1 MNKRLGVLGTFVAV
15 AGVGFLAAGAVA
27 YVKVQDGYDS
37 LQAFSETQDVTLS
50 YNEDGELVDR
60 GTVEG
65 AQAIKSLLTDDW
77 QYPVVE
83 SDLDPNDPLVNT
95 ASEYMYQM
103 ATVVYHTL
111 HGTQTIVLDEAVE
124 YNGETFP
131 AGEYEFAVD
140 GRYWTDFDRNHPI
153 EGKAREMAWTGTAH
167 GIVAELGVGTVTHS
181 TLQMGL
187 ALAGVL
193 AGLGLVFLVTGI
205 GLVWV
210 GRGQRKAIPDTI
222 PPSPPPQLVPLG
234 KGWGTSASTGRLEIY
249 IPFHGADWFRRQSCW
264 TGLRPELLRLA
275 KRGTNK
281 NCR

>member
-27 YVKVQDGYDS
+27 YVKVQDGYGS
-37 LQAFSETQDVTLS
+37 LQAFSETQNVTLS

-83 SDLDPNDPLVNT
+83 SDLDPDDPLVNT

-140 GRYWTDFDRNHPI
+140 GRYWTDFDRNHPL
-153 EGKAREMAWTGTAH
+153 EGKARDMAWTGTAH

-193 AGLGLVFLVTGI
+193 AGLGLVFLVTGV

-210 GRGQRKAIPDTI
+210 GRGGRKAIPDTI
-222 PPSPPPQLVPLG
+222 PESF
-234 KGWGTSASTGRLEIY
+234 TTESTLEPVQGRLVN
-249 IPFHGADWFRRQSCW
+249 G
-264 TGLRPELLRLA
+264 
-275 KRGTNK
+275 
-281 NCR
+281 